1 MKKMILCGIMLLL
14 AVGCAHNFKQ
24 QRELSKPLVGLAV
37 GKIQQNDMQGA
48 LIELRKAAIANPSD
62 PEVYYFLAY
71 TYKAQEKYDKAI
83 ENIDKAIDYA
93 DKLGFEHPGLRS
105 EAYNLKGTILA
116 AQGKDKEAI
125 EAYENALKDELYK
138 TPEYVYNNVAALYL
152 QKNDMAQAMEY
163 TQKALDAN
171 SHYAPAWELMAK
183 IHVTEG
189 KISEGI
195 TDLKHAILEFP
206 AFTEAHWELAN
217 LYLQTGQTAEAKKHL
232 SEVLRIDPDGNFG
245 QMAAEKLK
253 DLN

>member
-14 AVGCAHNFKQ
+14 AVGCTHDFKQ

-37 GKIQQNDMQGA
+37 SKIQQNEMQGA

-83 ENIDKAIDYA
+83 ENIDRAIDYA

-116 AQGKDKEAI
+116 TQGKDKEAVR
-125 EAYENALKDELYK
+125 AYEEALKDELYK
-138 TPEYVYNNVAALYL
+138 TPEYVYNNLAALYY
-152 QKNDMAQAMEY
+152 QKNDLTRAMEHA
-163 TQKALDAN
+163 QKALDAN

-183 IHVTEG
+183 IHVTQG
-189 KISEGI
+189 KIYEGI
-195 TDLKHAILEFP
+195 ANLKHAILEFP
-206 AFTEAHWELAN
+206 AYTEAHWEIAN
-217 LYLQTGQTAEAKKHL
+217 LYAQTGQKTEARKHF
-232 SEVLRIDPDGNFG
+232 SEVLKLDPDGNFG
-245 QMAAEKLK
+245 RMAAEKLK
-253 DLN
+253 DL

>member
-14 AVGCAHNFKQ
+14 VVGCAHNFKQ

-37 GKIQQNDMQGA
+37 SKIQRNDIQGA
-48 LIELRKAAIANPSD
+48 LIELRRAAVANPSD

-71 TYKAQEKYDKAI
+71 VYKAQEKYDRAI

-93 DKLGFEHPGLRS
+93 DKLGFEHPGLKS

-116 AQGKDKEAI
+116 AQGKDKEAV
-125 EAYENALKDELYK
+125 EAYDRALKDELYR
-138 TPEYVYNNVAALYL
+138 TPEYVYNNLAALYY
-152 QKNDMAQAMEY
+152 QKNDLARAMENA
-163 TQKALDAN
+163 QKALDTN
-171 SHYAPAWELMAK
+171 PHYAPAWELMAK

-195 TDLKHAILEFP
+195 NDLKHAILEFP

-217 LYLQTGQTAEAKKHL
+217 LYFQTGQKAEAKKHF
-232 SEVLRIDPDGNFG
+232 SEVLKIDPDGNFG
-245 QMAAEKLK
+245 RMAAEKLK
-253 DLN
+253 ELN